1 MPGVPVGGPVLTTLA
16 VGMPTGVGVYLAW
29 VDRDWS
35 AGARTAGFAVAGA
48 GALVGAWLGFHAI
61 EGLLAVLTAIVGAAV
76 GTNLALLGLDLVWDR
91 SSRNR
96 FAPVGVT
103 PAPAPATAG
112 AVLPE
117 PREADDDRG
126 RDRIGGGPS
135 RQG

>member
-1 MPGVPVGGPVLTTLA
+1 MGV
-16 VGMPTGVGVYLAW
+16 
-29 VDRDWS
+29 
-35 AGARTAGFAVAGA
+35 
-48 GALVGAWLGFHAI
+48 LVGAWLGFHAI
-61 EGLLAVLTAIVGAAV
+61 EGLLAFLTAIFGAAV

-91 SSRNR
+91 SRRNR

-103 PAPAPATAG
+103 PAPAPATTG

-117 PREADDDRG
+117 PRGADDRG